1 MNKSIYSY
9 IQYIIIILFFN
20 CASSPLSFVESAI
33 DKEVFDNEKKLKIL
47 SWNIK
52 MFAGP
57 YGWFFN
63 QNNRAENI
71 TKALLETEPYDIIF
85 FQEAFSYKIRKK
97 IYSELQNIYP
107 YSMEPNDKKVFYKLN
122 SGLWV
127 ISRLPITLKEHIY
140 FTNLL
145 SFDKLSSKGAKLFSA
160 IKNKQ
165 EFHFIHTHMQSNNEK
180 EYMDIRID
188 QYSEINNKLIIP
200 YEKEKIPTI
209 LIGDF
214 NISEYSNL
222 KNMLQ
227 KLNLLN
233 GPLDGIIQNSIIG
246 TNKLVDYI
254 LVKSNSYIFH
264 SIKRKIIDFSKS
276 LEKEKDI
283 YSDHYPIE
291 GIFNW

>member
-9 IQYIIIILFFN
+9 IQYIIIIFFLN
-20 CASSPLSFVESAI
+20 CASSPLSFVKSPI
-33 DKEVFDNEKKLKIL
+33 DKQVFDNDKNLKIL

-52 MFAGP
+52 MFSGP
-57 YGWFFN
+57 YGWFLN

-71 TKALLETEPYDIIF
+71 TKALVETEPYDIIF
-85 FQEAFSYKIRKK
+85 FQEAFSGRIREK

-107 YSMEPNDKKVFYKLN
+107 YNIEPNDNRAFYRIN

-127 ISRLPITLKEHIY
+127 ISRIPIALKDHIS

-145 SFDKLSSKGAKLFSA
+145 SFDKLSSKGAKLFSV

-165 EFHFIHTHMQSNNEK
+165 EFHFIHTHLQSNNEK
-180 EYMDIRID
+180 EYKDVRIE
-188 QYSEINNKLIIP
+188 QYSEINQKLIIP
-200 YEKEKIPTI
+200 YEQEKIPTI

-214 NISEYSNL
+214 NISEDSDL
-222 KNMLQ
+222 ENMLK
-227 KLNLLN
+227 KLKLQN
-233 GPLDGIIQNSIIG
+233 GPLYGIIQNSIIS

-254 LVKSNSYIFH
+254 LVKSNNSIFH
-264 SIKRKIIDFSKS
+264 SIKRKIVDFSKGS
-276 LEKEKDI
+276 EKDI